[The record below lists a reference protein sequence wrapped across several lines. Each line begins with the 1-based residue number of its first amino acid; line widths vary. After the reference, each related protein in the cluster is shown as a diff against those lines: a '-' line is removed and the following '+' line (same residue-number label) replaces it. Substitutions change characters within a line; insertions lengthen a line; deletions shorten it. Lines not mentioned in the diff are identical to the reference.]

1 MSMDRPSQDI
11 LSALQERAKELNCL
25 YQIDELLYDD
35 SRPRGEVLQLV
46 VRALPQGW
54 QFPES
59 LAASLRIEDQ
69 RWVSRDEY
77 SGQDYL
83 RAPIVLDGTE
93 LGELT
98 VCYVDE
104 YPERDEGPFLKEERR
119 LLNTIAIRLSQFLGH
134 RNLRQAVQS
143 YQTAVQSISSEH
155 RREWGVILDFLDR
168 TDPDLLRRITRKMI
182 NHLCWLGVDAAR
194 ELLGELPG
202 QSLDVEGEN
211 RPTSAAAARDLLRL
225 TDPTFDIASEHLGE
239 NEILECIQRWIR
251 EDKTNFLATVL
262 ERRDSTI
269 QEVVNALDRF
279 QSMSLDEEELPE
291 SMRTML
297 RVALLQRFFTD
308 QLDFVTMAKKSVHIR
323 TFQELAH
330 RIVASVDSRG
340 KLGGKSAGLFL
351 AMEIAEHQL
360 NFTGIQA
367 EIRCPK
373 SYYLPSDTLTDFIH
387 YNDLEDLYSR
397 RYMKIEEVR
406 SDYPR
411 IISLFKNSLFPQE
424 VVKGLSLLLD
434 DLDSKPL
441 IVRSSSLL
449 EDRSG
454 AAFSGKYKSLFL
466 ANRGRKRQRLA
477 ELLDAVAEVLAST
490 FGPDPI
496 EYRIDRGLLD
506 VREEMGIM
514 IQEVVGQQVGD
525 YYFPAFSGVAFS
537 RNEYRWSPRVR
548 SEDGLLR
555 IVPGLGTRAVDRLS
569 DDYPILLSLKQPE
582 LRVSSNPADIARYS
596 PHYLDAIHLK
606 TRRFETLSIRSLLE
620 QCDGRYPLGNQVF
633 SKIDQ
638 DRISRPIG
646 LSLNPKRNDYVA
658 TFDGLL
664 QDPFIARMQE
674 LMQSLE
680 DSTGAP
686 VDLEFAHD
694 GEHLYV
700 LQCRAQSH
708 AGDSAP
714 VRLPL
719 DIASEDIVFTANK
732 HCSNGLV
739 SDIRYVV
746 YVDPDAY
753 HAIEDPGRMR
763 EVGRAIGRLN
773 ELLPKRSFILIGPGR
788 WGSRG
793 DIRLGVPVTYSDIHN
808 AAMLIEVARR
818 RGNYIPDLSFGTH
831 FFQDLVEADIR
842 YLPLYPDDP
851 GVQFDESF
859 LFGTKNEL
867 ARIAP
872 ETASLAGIVR
882 VTEVPAVSGGR
893 HLHVWMSG
901 PEDAALAGLR

>member
-1 MSMDRPSQDI
+1 MSTSIPNATR
-11 LSALQERAKELNCL
+11 
-25 YQIDELLYDD
+25 
-35 SRPRGEVLQLV
+35 
-46 VRALPQGW
+46 
-54 QFPES
+54 
-59 LAASLRIEDQ
+59 
-69 RWVSRDEY
+69 
-77 SGQDYL
+77 
-83 RAPIVLDGTE
+83 
-93 LGELT
+93 
-98 VCYVDE
+98 
-104 YPERDEGPFLKEERR
+104 GPFLKEERR

-449 EDRSG
+449 EDRFGGGLLGQVQEPLPGQPRHQAPAARPNSWTRSPRSTPRPLAPTRSLYRASAVCSIPGGDGHHDPGGRRAAASATTSSRPSPAWRSAATSSAGRRASSAKTAWCAWCPASALAPSIASATTTRSCCPKPAG
-454 AAFSGKYKSLFL
+454 AAG
-466 ANRGRKRQRLA
+466 
-477 ELLDAVAEVLAST
+477 
-490 FGPDPI
+490 
-496 EYRIDRGLLD
+496 
-506 VREEMGIM
+506 
-514 IQEVVGQQVGD
+514 
-525 YYFPAFSGVAFS
+525 
-537 RNEYRWSPRVR
+537 
-548 SEDGLLR
+548 
-555 IVPGLGTRAVDRLS
+555 
-569 DDYPILLSLKQPE
+569 
-582 LRVSSNPADIARYS
+582 
-596 PHYLDAIHLK
+596 
-606 TRRFETLSIRSLLE
+606 
-620 QCDGRYPLGNQVF
+620 
-633 SKIDQ
+633 
-638 DRISRPIG
+638 
-646 LSLNPKRNDYVA
+646 
-658 TFDGLL
+658 
-664 QDPFIARMQE
+664 
-674 LMQSLE
+674 
-680 DSTGAP
+680 
-686 VDLEFAHD
+686 
-694 GEHLYV
+694 
-700 LQCRAQSH
+700 
-708 AGDSAP
+708 
-714 VRLPL
+714 
-719 DIASEDIVFTANK
+719 
-732 HCSNGLV
+732 
-739 SDIRYVV
+739 
-746 YVDPDAY
+746 
-753 HAIEDPGRMR
+753 
-763 EVGRAIGRLN
+763 
-773 ELLPKRSFILIGPGR
+773 
-788 WGSRG
+788 
-793 DIRLGVPVTYSDIHN
+793 
-808 AAMLIEVARR
+808 
-818 RGNYIPDLSFGTH
+818 
-831 FFQDLVEADIR
+831 
-842 YLPLYPDDP
+842 
-851 GVQFDESF
+851 
-859 LFGTKNEL
+859 
-867 ARIAP
+867 
-872 ETASLAGIVR
+872 
-882 VTEVPAVSGGR
+882 
-893 HLHVWMSG
+893 
-901 PEDAALAGLR
+901 

>member
-454 AAFSGKYKSLFL
+454 G
-466 ANRGRKRQRLA
+466 
-477 ELLDAVAEVLAST
+477 
-490 FGPDPI
+490 
-496 EYRIDRGLLD
+496 GLLGQ
-506 VREEMGIM
+506 V
-514 IQEVVGQQVGD
+514 QEPLPGQSRSQA
-525 YYFPAFSGVAFS
+525 PAS
-537 RNEYRWSPRVR
+537 RRTLGRCGRGACLDLWARPDRVSHRSRSARCPRR
-548 SEDGLLR
+548 DGHHDPGSRRAAGRRLLLPGLLR
-555 IVPGLGTRAVDRLS
+555 RGVQPQRVPLVTARPLRRRPCFASCPGSALVPWIVSAT
-569 DDYPILLSLKQPE
+569 
-582 LRVSSNPADIARYS
+582 
-596 PHYLDAIHLK
+596 
-606 TRRFETLSIRSLLE
+606 TIRS
-620 QCDGRYPLGNQVF
+620 CCP
-633 SKIDQ
+633 
-638 DRISRPIG
+638 
-646 LSLNPKRNDYVA
+646 
-658 TFDGLL
+658 
-664 QDPFIARMQE
+664 
-674 LMQSLE
+674 
-680 DSTGAP
+680 
-686 VDLEFAHD
+686 
-694 GEHLYV
+694 
-700 LQCRAQSH
+700 
-708 AGDSAP
+708 
-714 VRLPL
+714 
-719 DIASEDIVFTANK
+719 
-732 HCSNGLV
+732 
-739 SDIRYVV
+739 
-746 YVDPDAY
+746 
-753 HAIEDPGRMR
+753 
-763 EVGRAIGRLN
+763 
-773 ELLPKRSFILIGPGR
+773 
-788 WGSRG
+788 
-793 DIRLGVPVTYSDIHN
+793 
-808 AAMLIEVARR
+808 
-818 RGNYIPDLSFGTH
+818 
-831 FFQDLVEADIR
+831 
-842 YLPLYPDDP
+842 
-851 GVQFDESF
+851 
-859 LFGTKNEL
+859 
-867 ARIAP
+867 
-872 ETASLAGIVR
+872 
-882 VTEVPAVSGGR
+882 
-893 HLHVWMSG
+893 
-901 PEDAALAGLR
+901 